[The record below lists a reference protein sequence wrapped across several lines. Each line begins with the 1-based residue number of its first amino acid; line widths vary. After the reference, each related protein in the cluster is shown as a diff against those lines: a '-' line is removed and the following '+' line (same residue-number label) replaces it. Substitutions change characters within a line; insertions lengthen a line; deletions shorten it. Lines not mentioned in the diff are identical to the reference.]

1 MRISTLTM
9 YEQSLNALN
18 RQQSEFMKTG
28 LQISSGRRVVNPSD
42 DPQAASLAVGV
53 DQAKAVDQ
61 QYANA
66 RVSARNTL
74 SQQES
79 VLNSSS
85 DFIIRA
91 RTLLV
96 QASNDTLSDADRNA
110 IAQELNGIYQGLVG
124 QANSMDGNGRYL
136 FGGYQDGAPPFVQDA
151 DARVSYVGDRGV
163 KAQQVDSARLMPSV
177 DHGQA
182 IFGSDS
188 DDAALFT
195 ALKSAIDALGTP
207 LAEQGGSEALRATL
221 SASSKALDS
230 SFDNILSVRASVG
243 ARLNELDVLDVVG
256 GNRML
261 NYEQILSDR
270 LDLDYN
276 KAISEYTLRQVGLQA
291 AQKAFV
297 DVQKLSLFNQL

>member
-1 MRISTLTM
+1 MRISTITM
-9 YEQSLNALN
+9 YEQSLNSLN
-18 RQQSEFMKTG
+18 RQQGEFLKIG
-28 LQISSGRRVVNPSD
+28 QQISSGRRVVNPSD

-66 RVSARNTL
+66 RVSARNSL

-85 DFIIRA
+85 DFIVRA

-96 QASNDTLSDADRNA
+96 QAGNGTLSDADRDA
-110 IAQELNGIYQGLVG
+110 IGQELKGIYQGLVG

-136 FGGYQDGAPPFVQDA
+136 FGGFQDGAPPFVQGD
-151 DARVSYVGDRGV
+151 DGRVSYVGDTGV

-182 IFGSDS
+182 IFRSAEDA
-188 DDAALFT
+188 DLFAAL
-195 ALKSAIDALGTP
+195 KDAIDVLATP
-207 LAEQGGSEALRATL
+207 VEGEAGRENLRSVL
-221 SASSKALDS
+221 SSSGKALDN
-230 SFDNILSVRASVG
+230 SFDNVLSVRASVG

-256 GNRML
+256 DNRML
-261 NYEQILSDR
+261 NYEQILSER

-297 DVQKLSLFNQL
+297 DVQKLSLFNQM

>member
-1 MRISTLTM
+1 MRISTITM
-9 YEQSLNALN
+9 YEQSLNSLN
-18 RQQSEFMKTG
+18 RQQGDFLKIG
-28 LQISSGRRVVNPSD
+28 QQISSGRRVVNPSD

-66 RVSARNTL
+66 RVSARNSL

-85 DFIIRA
+85 DFIVRA

-96 QASNDTLSDADRNA
+96 QAGNGTLSDADRDA
-110 IAQELNGIYQGLVG
+110 IGQELNGIYQGLVG
-124 QANSMDGNGRYL
+124 QANSMDGTGRYL
-136 FGGYQDGAPPFVQDA
+136 FGGFQDGAPPFVQGD
-151 DARVSYVGDRGV
+151 DGRVSYVGDTGV

-182 IFGSDS
+182 IFRSAEDA
-188 DDAALFT
+188 DLFAAL
-195 ALKSAIDALGTP
+195 KDAIDVLATP
-207 LAEQGGSEALRATL
+207 VEGEAGRENLRSVL
-221 SASSKALDS
+221 SSSGKALDN
-230 SFDNILSVRASVG
+230 SFDNVLSVRASVG

-256 GNRML
+256 DNRML
-261 NYEQILSDR
+261 NYEQILSER

-297 DVQKLSLFNQL
+297 DVQKLSLFNQM

>member
-9 YEQSLNALN
+9 YEQSLNSLN
-18 RQQSEFMKTG
+18 RQQGEFVKSG

-66 RVSARNTL
+66 RVSARNSL

-136 FGGYQDGAPPFVQDA
+136 FGGYQDGAPPFVQGD
-151 DARVSYVGDRGV
+151 DGRISYVGDNGV
-163 KAQQVDSARLMPSV
+163 KTQQVDSARRMPSV
-177 DHGQA
+177 DNGA
-182 IFGSDS
+182 TIFRSSDGA
-188 DDAALFT
+188 DLFG
-195 ALKSAIDALGTP
+195 ALKNAIDALSTP
-207 LAEQGGSEALRATL
+207 LAEQGGSETLRATL

>member
-1 MRISTLTM
+1 MRISTITM
-9 YEQSLNALN
+9 YEQSLNSLN
-18 RQQSEFMKTG
+18 RQQGEFLKTG
-28 LQISSGRRVVNPSD
+28 QQISSGRRVVNPSD

-66 RVSARNTL
+66 RVSARNSL

-85 DFIIRA
+85 DFIVRA

-96 QASNDTLSDADRNA
+96 QAGNGTLSDADRDA
-110 IAQELNGIYQGLVG
+110 IGQELNGIYQGLVG

-136 FGGYQDGAPPFVQDA
+136 FGGFQDGAPPFVQGD
-151 DARVSYVGDRGV
+151 DGRVSYVGDTGV

-182 IFGSDS
+182 IFRSAEDA
-188 DDAALFT
+188 DLFAALKDVIDVL
-195 ALKSAIDALGTP
+195 ALPVEG
-207 LAEQGGSEALRATL
+207 EAGRENLRGVL
-221 SASSKALDS
+221 SSSGKALDN
-230 SFDNILSVRASVG
+230 SFDNVLSVRASVG

-256 GNRML
+256 DNRML
-261 NYEQILSDR
+261 NYEQILSER

-276 KAISEYTLRQVGLQA
+276 KAISDYTLRQVGLQA

-297 DVQKLSLFNQL
+297 DVQKLSLFNRM